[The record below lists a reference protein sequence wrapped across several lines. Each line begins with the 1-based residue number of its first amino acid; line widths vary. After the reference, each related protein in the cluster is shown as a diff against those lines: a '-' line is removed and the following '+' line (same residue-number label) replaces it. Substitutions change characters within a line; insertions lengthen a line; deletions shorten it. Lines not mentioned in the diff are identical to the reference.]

1 MNMMVQMDFPY
12 FDKTVASYCRDVKG
26 HYILGIVTEDTAARF
41 YLTEQQLLDIV
52 DQIKKSL
59 PVEEDQI
66 MNMFDLSLSQ
76 REAV

>member
-1 MNMMVQMDFPY
+1 MVQMDFPY
-12 FDKTVASYCRDVKG
+12 FNKTVASYCRDVKG

-59 PVEEDQI
+59 STKEETTTI
-66 MNMFDLSLSQ
+66 NMFKNSIAQS
-76 REAV
+76 RAV